1 MLEDGLDS
9 TNLVEFKTPLPN
21 SQEGIPAAGGDPS
34 PAASTLQL
42 AQINVFPTWCTGK
55 TTSPVH
61 HELTLP
67 VLYQLSVCASLS
79 AAGTM
84 PFGKNNKLTMPRAQ
98 KTIRSRRARMRGRSM
113 ITRA

>member
-67 VLYQLSVCASLS
+67 AESVCLPLCRRGGAIREKQE
-79 AAGTM
+79 AYDA
-84 PFGKNNKLTMPRAQ
+84 PR
-98 KTIRSRRARMRGRSM
+98 TED
-113 ITRA
+113 